1 MSRRHAVVLGGGLV
15 GLTSTRILLDC
26 GWSVRLCRSGLR
38 QSRPIVLAEHSW
50 KILEDIWQCRLLRL
64 CRHHLLS
71 GRSVRWTPDAPVA
84 EVPIASLSLDAA
96 ELSEALESRLRA
108 QRGNGLAIEDV
119 PDDAD
124 LPGHA
129 VVIDARGAPAPDVC
143 QMVCGRRAIRTW
155 PNLPADPTLT
165 GRSELRAGRG
175 FWIFLLPTARDRMSV
190 QIATPTEAL
199 DRKEVVS
206 GLLAHAGD
214 APSLAAIVTES
225 VEELLARPSVALEI
239 APRLGPTVC
248 TPTRFSVGDRAMTFD
263 PICGDGTGQGIKSA
277 ILAVAAANALDV
289 GHAPDRVTRHVA
301 ARHAFAF
308 RTHLTHCVGYYEA
321 ITSSACWRGE
331 VQSSHESLGRLDALE
346 QLGKE
351 SFRLRFD
358 AKPGQSRGR
367 AGPRLE
373 SVEANTLGQDSEV

>member
-1 MSRRHAVVLGGGLV
+1 
-15 GLTSTRILLDC
+15 
-26 GWSVRLCRSGLR
+26 
-38 QSRPIVLAEHSW
+38 
-50 KILEDIWQCRLLRL
+50 
-64 CRHHLLS
+64 
-71 GRSVRWTPDAPVA
+71 
-84 EVPIASLSLDAA
+84 
-96 ELSEALESRLRA
+96 
-108 QRGNGLAIEDV
+108 
-119 PDDAD
+119 
-124 LPGHA
+124 
-129 VVIDARGAPAPDVC
+129 
-143 QMVCGRRAIRTW
+143 
-155 PNLPADPTLT
+155 
-165 GRSELRAGRG
+165 
-175 FWIFLLPTARDRMSV
+175 
-190 QIATPTEAL
+190 
-199 DRKEVVS
+199 
-206 GLLAHAGD
+206 
-214 APSLAAIVTES
+214 
-225 VEELLARPSVALEI
+225 
-239 APRLGPTVC
+239 
-248 TPTRFSVGDRAMTFD
+248 MTFD